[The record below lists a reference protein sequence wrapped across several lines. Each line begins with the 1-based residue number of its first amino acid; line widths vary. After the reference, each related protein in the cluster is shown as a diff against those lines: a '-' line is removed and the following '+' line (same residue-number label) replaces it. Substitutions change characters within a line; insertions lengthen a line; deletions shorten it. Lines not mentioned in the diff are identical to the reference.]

1 MIQLIHESLLSFNVK
16 CRASDPVTR
25 DTGMSD
31 VQLRLR
37 IGGMDRRKV
46 RFKGWVT
53 IENFVYGNV
62 QGSFVVMQRDEVSIS
77 TLTDDITPYR
87 LQLPGFSTVL
97 ATVVESINQARRHQ
111 PPCFEEIAFI
121 PCRDH
126 IPPAHAFVT
135 PIRRACLSFQMV
147 LHRQSRQD
155 NSNEQADGQGTRG
168 QTTIR

>member
-1 MIQLIHESLLSFNVK
+1 MMKLIHESLLSFNVK

-25 DTGMSD
+25 DTEMSD

-62 QGSFVVMQRDEVSIS
+62 QGSFVVMQRDEVSLS
-77 TLTDDITPYR
+77 TLTDGATPYC
-87 LQLPGFSTVL
+87 LQIPGFPTVL
-97 ATVVESINQARRHQ
+97 ATVVESTNQTQRCQ
-111 PPCFEEIAFI
+111 PPRFEEIAFI

-126 IPPAHAFVT
+126 ISPIHAFIT
-135 PIRRACLSFQMV
+135 PIHRACLSYLIGFT
-147 LHRQSRQD
+147 S
-155 NSNEQADGQGTRG
+155 
-168 QTTIR
+168 